1 MTILKIT
8 LLGSFCL
15 SSAALAQVPPGT
27 PAPVAPVKEKKICRS
42 EVPVG
47 SIMAK
52 RTCLT
57 KAQWAALDGRRGEQ
71 AEKAIDYVRER
82 ASAGLSAVQ

>member
-1 MTILKIT
+1 MTTLKLT
-8 LLGSFCL
+8 LLASLCL
-15 SSAALAQVPPGT
+15 SSTALAQVAPVTAAPAT
-27 PAPVAPVKEKKICRS
+27 PAKEKKICRS

-57 KAQWAALDGRRGEQ
+57 KAQWASLDGRRGDA
-71 AEKAIDYVRER
+71 AEKAIEYVRDR
-82 ASAGLSAVQ
+82 ANAGINTGQ

>member
-1 MTILKIT
+1 MTLIKIT
-8 LLGSFCL
+8 LLASLCL
-15 SSAALAQVPPGT
+15 SSTALAQVT
-27 PAPVAPVKEKKICRS
+27 PVTAAPAAPVKEKKICRS

-57 KAQWAALDGRRGEQ
+57 KAQWASLDGRRGEA
-71 AEKAIDYVRER
+71 AEKAIEFVRER
-82 ASAGLSAVQ
+82 ASAGLSAAQ

>member
-1 MTILKIT
+1 MTSLKIT
-8 LLGSFCL
+8 LLASLCL
-15 SSAALAQVPPGT
+15 SSAAFAQV
-27 PAPVAPVKEKKICRS
+27 APVTAAPAAPVKEKKICRG

-57 KAQWAALDGRRGEQ
+57 KAQWAALEARRGEA
-71 AEKAIDYVRER
+71 AEKAIGYVRDR
-82 ASAGLSAVQ
+82 ASAGINIAQ